1 MTEEIIYPMGINL
14 TLKIIS
20 GKWKPS
26 IICYLGAR
34 KRRNGELR
42 RHLSGISQKVLT
54 QQLRELEE
62 DGIVKRTNYGTVPP
76 KVVYSLTE
84 SGYSLR
90 HILVDLSVWGE
101 EKAKEF
107 NAKGSNIVIK
117 NTSDLIMKENE
128 NE

>member
-1 MTEEIIYPMGINL
+1 M
-14 TLKIIS
+14 
-20 GKWKPS
+20 
-26 IICYLGAR
+26 
-34 KRRNGELR
+34 R

-107 NAKGSNIVIK
+107 NAMGSNIVIK